1 LKEGGHGAS
10 RDIVA
15 VNAGAALVVA
25 GVARTLREGAEFA
38 EEAIGSGAAKKKLE
52 EMVKYVSK

>member
-1 LKEGGHGAS
+1 
-10 RDIVA
+10 